1 MAALDWIIL
10 AVLLLSL
17 ALGAWRGL
25 VYEVLSLAGWV
36 AAFVVAQWL
45 APRAAAWLP
54 MGQASEMLRY
64 AAGFAL
70 VFIATVFAAGLLSW
84 LVKKVV
90 EAVGLRPVDRIL
102 GAMFGLLR
110 GLVIILAATVLAL
123 MTPLQ
128 DTEAWK
134 QSAGAATAASSLR
147 HLKPI
152 LPERFG
158 QLLPG

>member
-1 MAALDWIIL
+1 MAPLDWIIL
-10 AVLLLSL
+10 AVLVLSL

-25 VYEVLSLAGWV
+25 VYEVLSLAGWA

-54 MGQASEMLRY
+54 MGQASEGLRY

-70 VFIATVFAAGLLSW
+70 VFIATVFAAGLVSW
-84 LVKKVV
+84 LVKKVI

-102 GAMFGLLR
+102 GAAFGLLR
-110 GLVIILAATVLAL
+110 GLVIVLAVTVVAL

-134 QSAGAATAASSLR
+134 QSTGAAMAASTLK

-158 QLLPG
+158 QHLPG